1 MEANMTEKIKITRDD
16 KSAKYKLQMEELYK
30 KQYGTELK
38 FDTVE
43 KRGKFLVA
51 SVKKKEMHEADKRHA
66 AHETTL
72 ATYFVVPFSKGK
84 LANEGIWAQIDSAP
98 AHEGFGYDRDGPY
111 DIRLPNTT
119 SLKIVAG
126 KTVLADISS
135 SEIREIDARD
145 NTQVSAWLKQE
156 YSHNWNSYEVHNDA
170 SWNKNLD
177 DNAKRIAK
185 NNALKFAQGFIKKFI
200 CNGDEWTAEKSR
212 LKRVEKIGT
221 LRKKV
226 NDKWEKQAADEKKSA
241 QEQKHQQATRE
252 VSGQQRI
259 MQRYVQ
265 KSLMERITDWFK

>member
-1 MEANMTEKIKITRDD
+1 MTEKIKITRDD

-30 KQYGTELK
+30 KQYGAELK

-156 YSHNWNSYEVHNDA
+156 YPHNWNSYSVHNDA

-185 NNALKFAQGFIKKFI
+185 NDALKFAQGFIKKFI
-200 CNGDEWTAEKSR
+200 CNGDEWTAEKLR
-212 LKRVEKIGT
+212 LKRVEKIGI

>member
-51 SVKKKEMHEADKRHA
+51 SVKKKEMSCQYFEEDLR
-66 AHETTL
+66 ECSF
-72 ATYFVVPFSKGK
+72 ATYFVVQMKQGK
-84 LANEGIWAQIDSAP
+84 LRKDGLVMNIEADPEK
-98 AHEGFGYDRDGPY
+98 HKYYYDRDGRNDRGTY
-111 DIRLPNTT
+111 ASM
-119 SLKIVAG
+119 SLKINSG
-126 KTVLADISS
+126 QMLLAEISS
-135 SEIREIDARD
+135 QSEKKLEATD
-145 NTQVSAWLKQE
+145 NAQVSAWLKKE
-156 YSHNWNSYEVHNDA
+156 YADISRYEVHNDA

-185 NNALKFAQGFIKKFI
+185 NDALKFAQGFIKKFI

-212 LKRVEKIGT
+212 LKRVEKIGI